1 MAAHMARCERPVFTS
16 RGDRGFTYL
25 GILIA
30 MALFGVAL
38 AATGEV
44 WRTAAQREREQELLF
59 VGNQYRQAFM
69 YYYAGTPAGKPRFP
83 RALEDLVE
91 DNRLPVARR
100 HLRRVYPDPM
110 SGKAEWGLID
120 APGGG
125 IAGVY
130 SRSEAK
136 PLKTG
141 NFAPPDVRFEGAERY
156 SEWKFVFEPRSSV
169 PSTQRAPQAK

>member
-1 MAAHMARCERPVFTS
+1 MVAPTTRCET
-16 RGDRGFTYL
+16 GFTYI

-38 AATGEV
+38 AATGEL

-59 VGNQYRQAFM
+59 AGSQFRSAFLS
-69 YYYAGTPAGKPRFP
+69 YYGATPAGKPRYP
-83 RALEDLVE
+83 RALEDLLE
-91 DNRLPVARR
+91 DHRFPVVRR
-100 HLRRVYPDPM
+100 HLRRIYPDPM
-110 SGKAEWGLID
+110 TGTPEWGLVD

-125 IAGVY
+125 IAGVH

-141 NFAPPDVRFEGAERY
+141 NFSPQDLKFEGAERY
-156 SEWKFVFEPRSSV
+156 SDWKFVFEQRAAV
-169 PSTQRAPQAK
+169 PSRTLPAR

>member
-1 MAAHMARCERPVFTS
+1 MAVHTARCEA
-16 RGDRGFTYL
+16 GFTYL

-38 AATGEV
+38 AATGDV

-59 VGNQYRQAFM
+59 VGNQFRNAFST
-69 YYYAGTPAGKPRFP
+69 YYGFTPTGKPRYP

-91 DNRLPVARR
+91 DNRFPVPRR
-100 HLRRVYPDPM
+100 HLRRVYADPM
-110 SGKAEWGLID
+110 TGKPDWVLLD

-125 IAGVY
+125 IAGVQ
-130 SRSEAK
+130 SSSEAK

-141 NFAPPDVRFEGAERY
+141 NFAPPDLKFEGAERY
-156 SEWKFVFEPRSSV
+156 SDWKFVFEPRSSV
-169 PSTQRAPQAK
+169 PTTQRAVVPGK

>member
-1 MAAHMARCERPVFTS
+1 MAAHTTHSET
-16 RGDRGFTYL
+16 GFTYL

-38 AATGEV
+38 AATGDV

-59 VGNQYRQAFM
+59 VGNQFRNAFST
-69 YYYAGTPAGKPRFP
+69 YYGFTPAGKPRYP

-91 DNRLPVARR
+91 DNRFPVPRR
-100 HLRRVYPDPM
+100 HLRRVYADPM
-110 SGKAEWGLID
+110 TGKPDWVLLD

-125 IAGVY
+125 IAGVQ

-156 SEWKFVFEPRSSV
+156 SDWKFVFEPR
-169 PSTQRAPQAK
+169 RLRR

>member
-1 MAAHMARCERPVFTS
+1 MAAHTTHSET
-16 RGDRGFTYL
+16 GFTYL

-38 AATGEV
+38 AATGDV

-59 VGNQYRQAFM
+59 VGNQFRNAFST
-69 YYYAGTPAGKPRFP
+69 YYGFTPAGKPRYP

-91 DNRLPVARR
+91 DNRFPVPRR
-100 HLRRVYPDPM
+100 HLRRVYADPM
-110 SGKAEWGLID
+110 TGKPDWVLLD

-125 IAGVY
+125 IAGVQ

-141 NFAPPDVRFEGAERY
+141 NFAPPDLKFEGAERY
-156 SEWKFVFEPRSSV
+156 SDWKFVFEPRSSV
-169 PSTQRAPQAK
+169 PSTQRAVVPGK

>member
-1 MAAHMARCERPVFTS
+1 MAAHTTHSET
-16 RGDRGFTYL
+16 GFTYL

-38 AATGEV
+38 AATGEL

-69 YYYAGTPAGKPRFP
+69 NYYATTPVGKPRYP
-83 RALEDLVE
+83 RALEELVE
-91 DNRLPVARR
+91 DNRFPVPRR
-100 HLRRVYPDPM
+100 HLRRVYLDPM
-110 SGKAEWGLID
+110 SGNAEWGLIE

-125 IAGVY
+125 IAGVH

-136 PLKTG
+136 PLKIG
-141 NFAPPDVRFEGAERY
+141 NFAPPDVKFEGAERY
-156 SEWKFVFEPRSSV
+156 SDWKFVFEPRSSV
-169 PSTQRAPQAK
+169 PSTQRAVVPGK

>member
-1 MAAHMARCERPVFTS
+1 MAVRTARSET
-16 RGDRGFTYL
+16 GFTYL

-38 AATGEV
+38 AATGDV

-59 VGNQYRQAFM
+59 VGNQFRNAFST
-69 YYYAGTPAGKPRFP
+69 YYGFTPAGKPRYP

-91 DNRLPVARR
+91 DNRFPVTRR
-100 HLRRVYPDPM
+100 HLRRVYADPM
-110 SGKAEWGLID
+110 TGKPDWVLLD

-125 IAGVY
+125 IAGVQ

-141 NFAPPDVRFEGAERY
+141 NFAPPDARFEGAERY
-156 SEWKFVFEPRSSV
+156 SDWKFVFEPRSSV
-169 PSTQRAPQAK
+169 PTTQRAVVPGK

>member
-1 MAAHMARCERPVFTS
+1 MAAPSIHSEE
-16 RGDRGFTYL
+16 GFTYL

-59 VGNQYRQAFM
+59 VGNQYRQAFTN
-69 YYYAGTPAGKPRFP
+69 YYAGTPAGKPRFP
-83 RALEDLVE
+83 RTLEDLVE
-91 DNRLPVARR
+91 DSRFPAMRR
-100 HLRRVYPDPM
+100 HLRRVYADPM
-110 SGKAEWGLID
+110 TGKPDWVLLD

-125 IAGVY
+125 IAGVQ

-141 NFAPPDVRFEGAERY
+141 NFAPPDAKFDGAEHY
-156 SEWKFVFEPRSSV
+156 SDWKFAFVPRDV
-169 PSTQRAPQAK
+169 PLPPKK

>member
-1 MAAHMARCERPVFTS
+1 MRCE
-16 RGDRGFTYL
+16 RGFTYL

-44 WRTAAQREREQELLF
+44 WRTASQREREQELLF
-59 VGNQYRQAFM
+59 VGSEFRNAFTS
-69 YYYAGTPAGKPRFP
+69 YYFATSLGQPRYP

-91 DNRLPVARR
+91 DHRTAVPRR
-100 HLRRVYPDPM
+100 HLRRIYADPVT
-110 SGKAEWGLID
+110 GKPEWGLID

-141 NFAPPDVRFEGAERY
+141 NFAPPDRRFEGAERY
-156 SEWKFVFEPRSSV
+156 SDWKFVFEPRGAV
-169 PSTQRAPQAK
+169 PTTQRALPVK

>member
-1 MAAHMARCERPVFTS
+1 MAAPSIRS
-16 RGDRGFTYL
+16 DQGFTYL

-59 VGNQYRQAFM
+59 VGNQFRTAFTN
-69 YYYAGTPAGKPRFP
+69 YYAGTPAGKPRYP
-83 RALEDLVE
+83 RTLEDLVE
-91 DNRLPVARR
+91 DGRYPVTRR
-100 HLRRVYPDPM
+100 HLRRVYADPM
-110 SGKAEWGLID
+110 TGKPDWVLVD

-125 IAGVY
+125 IAGVR

-136 PLKTG
+136 ALKTG
-141 NFAPPDVRFEGAERY
+141 NFAPQDAKFEGAERY
-156 SEWKFVFEPRSSV
+156 SDWKFVFEPRGTVPTATV
-169 PSTQRAPQAK
+169 PSTQRAK

>member
-1 MAAHMARCERPVFTS
+1 MAAHTTHSET
-16 RGDRGFTYL
+16 GFTYL

-30 MALFGVAL
+30 LALFGVAL
-38 AATGEV
+38 AATGDV

-59 VGNQYRQAFM
+59 VGNQFRNAFST
-69 YYYAGTPAGKPRFP
+69 YYGFTPAGKPRYP

-91 DNRLPVARR
+91 DNRFPVPRR
-100 HLRRVYPDPM
+100 HLRRVYADPM
-110 SGKAEWGLID
+110 TGKPDWVLLD

-125 IAGVY
+125 IAGVQ

-141 NFAPPDVRFEGAERY
+141 NFAPPDLKFEGAERY
-156 SEWKFVFEPRSSV
+156 SDWKFVFEPRSSV
-169 PSTQRAPQAK
+169 PSTQRAVVPGK

>member
-1 MAAHMARCERPVFTS
+1 MADPTARSET
-16 RGDRGFTYL
+16 GFTYL

-44 WRTAAQREREQELLF
+44 WRTVAQREREAELLF
-59 VGNQYRQAFM
+59 IGNQFRTAFM
-69 YYYAGTPAGKPRFP
+69 NYYAYTPAGKPRYP

-91 DNRLPVARR
+91 DNRLPVPRR
-100 HLRRVYPDPM
+100 HLRRIFADPM
-110 SGKAEWGLID
+110 SGKADWVLVD

-125 IAGVY
+125 IAGVH

-141 NFAPPDVRFEGAERY
+141 NFAPPDARFEGAERY
-156 SEWKFVFEPRSSV
+156 ADWKFMFEPRSSV
-169 PSTQRAPQAK
+169 PTTQRAVVPGK

>member
-1 MAAHMARCERPVFTS
+1 MAAHTTRSET
-16 RGDRGFTYL
+16 GFTYI

-38 AATGEV
+38 AATGDV

-59 VGNQYRQAFM
+59 VGNQFRNAFST
-69 YYYAGTPAGKPRFP
+69 YYGFTPAGKPRYP

-91 DNRLPVARR
+91 DNRFPVPRR
-100 HLRRVYPDPM
+100 HLRRVYADPM
-110 SGKAEWGLID
+110 TGKPDWVLLD

-125 IAGVY
+125 IAGVQ

-136 PLKTG
+136 PLKIG
-141 NFAPPDVRFEGAERY
+141 NFAPPDVKFDGAERY
-156 SEWKFVFEPRSSV
+156 SDWKFVFEPRGSV
-169 PSTQRAPQAK
+169 PTTQRAPAR

>member
-1 MAAHMARCERPVFTS
+1 MRSE
-16 RGDRGFTYL
+16 RGFTYL

-59 VGNQYRQAFM
+59 VGNQFRSAFVT
-69 YYYAGTPAGKPRFP
+69 YSAATPAGKPRFP
-83 RALEDLVE
+83 RTLEDLVE
-91 DNRLPVARR
+91 DTRFPVPRR
-100 HLRRVYPDPM
+100 HLRRVYADPM
-110 SGKAEWGLID
+110 TGKPDWVLLD

-125 IAGVY
+125 IAGVH

-141 NFAPPDVRFEGAERY
+141 NFAAQDAKFEGAERY
-156 SEWKFVFEPRSSV
+156 SDWSFVFVPRDLA
-169 PSTQRAPQAK
+169 PSTQQRPPPAK

>member
-1 MAAHMARCERPVFTS
+1 MAAHTTHSET
-16 RGDRGFTYL
+16 GFTYL

-38 AATGEV
+38 AATGEL

-59 VGNQYRQAFM
+59 VGNQFRNAFST
-69 YYYAGTPAGKPRFP
+69 YYGFTPAGKPRYP

-91 DNRLPVARR
+91 DNRFPVPRR
-100 HLRRVYPDPM
+100 HLRRVYADPM
-110 SGKAEWGLID
+110 TGKPDWVLLD

-125 IAGVY
+125 IAGVQ

-141 NFAPPDVRFEGAERY
+141 NFAPPDLKFEGAERY
-156 SEWKFVFEPRSSV
+156 SDWKFVFEPRSTV
-169 PSTQRAPQAK
+169 PTTQRAVVPGK

>member
-1 MAAHMARCERPVFTS
+1 MAAPTARCE
-16 RGDRGFTYL
+16 RGFTYL

-38 AATGEV
+38 AATGDV

-69 YYYAGTPAGKPRFP
+69 NYYAGTPAGKPRFP
-83 RALEDLVE
+83 RTLDELVE
-91 DNRLPVARR
+91 DSRFPVPRR
-100 HLRRVYPDPM
+100 HLRRVYADPM
-110 SGKAEWGLID
+110 TGKPDWVLLD

-125 IAGVY
+125 IAGVQ

-141 NFAPPDVRFEGAERY
+141 NFAPPDAKFEGAERY
-156 SEWKFVFEPRSSV
+156 SDWKFAFVPRDLA
-169 PSTQRAPQAK
+169 PSMLQRPPPAK